1 MKIEQRKARL
11 LARRAD
17 LLGDL
22 SAIEEALDA
31 AKPQDWEDRSSERQG
46 DEVLESLGLAD
57 QHEVKR
63 INAALDRI
71 ESGTYGVCVR
81 CGDNISEDR
90 LDIVPDTP
98 LCRTCAAG

>member
-1 MKIEQRKARL
+1 MEIEQRKARL
-11 LARRAD
+11 LARRAV

-22 SAIEEALDA
+22 DDIEEALDA
-31 AKPQDWEDRSSERQG
+31 PKPQDWEDRASERQG

-63 INAALDRI
+63 INAALERV
-71 ESGTYGVCVR
+71 EAGTYGICVR
-81 CGDNISEDR
+81 CGDQISEDR